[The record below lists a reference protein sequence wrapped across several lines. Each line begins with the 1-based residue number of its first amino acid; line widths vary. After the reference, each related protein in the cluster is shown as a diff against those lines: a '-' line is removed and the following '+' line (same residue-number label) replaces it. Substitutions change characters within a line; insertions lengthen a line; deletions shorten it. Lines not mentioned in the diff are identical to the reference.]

1 MTDTGDDVNLDKG
14 AISRQRKRRPIYGRD
29 VIQPIPCPSLNG
41 LARRR
46 DVTPLGYLVKSLASA
61 ASACFLVPRIVSY
74 LMMRLPSSAAPTSN
88 LIRNERL
95 PPGDISVCGRVVQAS
110 EPLRYAFVDGLFLP
124 DSRTRPPSYNV
135 TPQELYVIR
144 HNHKSGER
152 TLDLLRWG
160 LIPHGCQEP
169 DGGPRRRDRRASRGS
184 SLLEILSRDASWG
197 WPGVTP
203 VAILSDPTA
212 GAP

>member
-1 MTDTGDDVNLDKG
+1 MSTSLNRLVSLTLRAAARVENVNRPAVEFHERNVTDTGDDVNLDKG

-124 DSRTRPPSYNV
+124 TAGQGPLRTTS
-135 TPQELYVIR
+135 
-144 HNHKSGER
+144 
-152 TLDLLRWG
+152 
-160 LIPHGCQEP
+160 
-169 DGGPRRRDRRASRGS
+169 RRRNFTSSAITTRA
-184 SLLEILSRDASWG
+184 ASARSIYYA
-197 WPGVTP
+197 GV
-203 VAILSDPTA
+203 
-212 GAP
+212 